1 MKKALPLTIFLLM
14 LAIPAMADHIYES
27 YDGATTPVGA
37 SSNSSDTNTVNLSS
51 TTDTTVYSPS
61 LGNSTPAG
69 QAPGQPI
76 NNDNRQ

>member
-1 MKKALPLTIFLLM
+1 MKKMLFLLAFS
-14 LAIPAMADHIYES
+14 LTVTAPAMAEHIYES

-37 SSNSSDTNTVNLSS
+37 SSNSSDTNTVDLSS
-51 TTDTTVYSPS
+51 TSDTTVYSPS

-76 NNDNRQ
+76 NND